1 MQKSYSSSVH
11 IKALAGISV
20 KNPAGDRVH
29 YPTCEPCL
37 GHGFQNYLGGSG
49 DLNCGRDGAIAV
61 LEPLAKAA
69 ITKSI
74 GVTINGIAQT
84 NLPTHLDFKALDV
97 RETFVKMI
105 VY

>member
-1 MQKSYSSSVH
+1 MQKSYPSSVH
-11 IKALAGISV
+11 IQALAGISV
-20 KNPAGDRVH
+20 KDPTGARVH

-37 GHGFQNYLGGSG
+37 GHGFQNFRDGSVPG

-74 GVTINGIAQT
+74 GVTINGIA
-84 NLPTHLDFKALDV
+84 PTQFDFKALDV
-97 RETFVKMI
+97 RDKFVKMI
-105 VY
+105 V